1 MKTADLAAVR
11 ADPPARVGLLTKRG
25 RLTVVEPFFEP
36 GRRMAVDLQRRRDL
50 RIGDLVLL
58 RPVAARGRR
67 GGGARLELERS
78 LGRPDVARDVVEA
91 LLHERGH
98 HRRFPP
104 AVESEAHEAATSSR
118 HQDPVEH
125 ARRDLTALP
134 TFTIDP
140 ASARDY
146 DDALSVEH
154 DGDGLRLHVH
164 IADVAAFVRPGGALD
179 GEAQRRGNSVYVPG
193 AVEPMLP
200 HALSS
205 EACSLV
211 PGVPRSAVTAEISI
225 GPGGQARRS
234 SFYRSLIRSDAR
246 FEYGQVDR
254 IFAGAEQPPAA
265 VAEPLS
271 LARALAGELRA
282 ARLARGALGVE
293 SSEPGFEFDDAGN
306 VVAARDEIQTEAH
319 WVIEH
324 LMILA
329 NEQVARRLESA
340 RAGALFRVHEQPDPA
355 AIERLVAQLESLE
368 VPTPPVPKVMSPT
381 DAARLVGEISTTVM
395 EYQRATGR
403 GKRVLTSLVLRALK
417 QAYYSARNIGHAG
430 LASQSYCHFTSPIR
444 RFPDLVVH
452 RALLATLGA
461 GEEPPSGDL
470 EEVAAWCSATEREAA
485 ALEHAADDVCFAF
498 LLERVLGERDRNR
511 EQEFD
516 GEVTGVIEAGAFV
529 AFDPGAGGAAC
540 EGLLPVRRMRGD
552 WYDLNEQRTALV
564 GRRTGNTLR
573 LADPVTVT
581 VRSVEPAR
589 GRVDLELAGWSDR

>member
-1 MKTADLAAVR
+1 M
-11 ADPPARVGLLTKRG
+11 
-25 RLTVVEPFFEP
+25 
-36 GRRMAVDLQRRRDL
+36 
-50 RIGDLVLL
+50 
-58 RPVAARGRR
+58 
-67 GGGARLELERS
+67 
-78 LGRPDVARDVVEA
+78 
-91 LLHERGH
+91 
-98 HRRFPP
+98 
-104 AVESEAHEAATSSR
+104 
-118 HQDPVEH
+118 
-125 ARRDLTALP
+125 
-134 TFTIDP
+134 
-140 ASARDY
+140 SAKDY
-146 DDALSVEH
+146 DDALSIER

-225 GPGGQARRS
+225 GPGGPARSS

-246 FEYGQVDR
+246 LEYGQVDR
-254 IFAGAEQPPAA
+254 IFSGAEQAPAA

-293 SSEPGFEFDDAGN
+293 SSEPEFEFDDAGN

-340 RAGALFRVHEQPDPA
+340 RVGALFRVHEQPDPA

-368 VPTPPVPKVMSPT
+368 VPTPPVPKIMSST
-381 DAARLVGEISTTVM
+381 DAARLVGEISTKVM

-403 GKRVLTSLVLRALK
+403 GGRVLTSLVLRALK
-417 QAYYSARNIGHAG
+417 QAYYSPRNIGHAG

-444 RFPDLVVH
+444 RYPDLVVH

-461 GEEPPSGDL
+461 GRSRRR
-470 EEVAAWCSATEREAA
+470 ATSRR
-485 ALEHAADDVCFAF
+485 LP
-498 LLERVLGERDRNR
+498 
-511 EQEFD
+511 
-516 GEVTGVIEAGAFV
+516 
-529 AFDPGAGGAAC
+529 PGAA
-540 EGLLPVRRMRGD
+540 RRS
-552 WYDLNEQRTALV
+552 
-564 GRRTGNTLR
+564 GRRPRWSTRPTTC
-573 LADPVTVT
+573 AS
-581 VRSVEPAR
+581 RSCSSASWAS
-589 GRVDLELAGWSDR
+589 GAGSRSSMER

>member
-1 MKTADLAAVR
+1 MKTADPAAAVR
-11 ADPPARVGLLTKRG
+11 ADPPARVALLTKRG
-25 RLTVVEPFFEP
+25 RLTVVEPFFEAGP
-36 GRRMAVDLQRRRDL
+36 KMAVDLRQRRDL

-58 RPVAARGRR
+58 RPVRGRR
-67 GGGARLELERS
+67 GRAARFEVERS

-91 LLHERGH
+91 LLYERGH
-98 HRRFPP
+98 HRRFPR
-104 AVESEAHEAATSSR
+104 AAESEAREAAESPRSQESAER
-118 HQDPVEH
+118 

-140 ASARDY
+140 ISAKDY
-146 DDALSVEH
+146 DDALSVER

-164 IADVAAFVRPGGALD
+164 IADVAGFVRPGGALD
-179 GEAQRRGNSVYVPG
+179 KEGQRRGNSVYVPG

-200 HALSS
+200 HELSS
-205 EACSLV
+205 EACSLM
-211 PGVPRSAVTAEISI
+211 PGVPRNSVTAEISI
-225 GPGGQARRS
+225 GPGGRARSS

-246 FEYGQVDR
+246 LEYGQVDR
-254 IFAGAEQPPAA
+254 IFAGAERAPAA

-293 SSEPGFEFDDAGN
+293 SSEPDFEFDDAGN

-340 RAGALFRVHEQPDPA
+340 RVAALFRVHEQPDPA

-381 DAARLVGEISTTVM
+381 DAARLVGEISTRVV

-403 GKRVLTSLVLRALK
+403 GGRVLTSLVLRALK
-417 QAYYSARNIGHAG
+417 QAYYSTRNIGHAG

-444 RFPDLVVH
+444 RYPDLVVH

-461 GEEPPSGDL
+461 EEPPSGDL
-470 EEVAAWCSATEREAA
+470 EEIAARCSATEREAA
-485 ALEHAADDVCFAF
+485 ALEHAADDMCFAF
-498 LLERVLGERDRNR
+498 LLERVLSERGR

-564 GRRTGNTLR
+564 GRRTGRTLR
-573 LADPVTVT
+573 LADPVTVR
-581 VRSVEPAR
+581 VRSVEPPR
-589 GRVDLELAGWSDR
+589 GRIDLELAGWSDR

>member
-1 MKTADLAAVR
+1 M
-11 ADPPARVGLLTKRG
+11 
-25 RLTVVEPFFEP
+25 
-36 GRRMAVDLQRRRDL
+36 
-50 RIGDLVLL
+50 
-58 RPVAARGRR
+58 
-67 GGGARLELERS
+67 
-78 LGRPDVARDVVEA
+78 RPD
-91 LLHERGH
+91 
-98 HRRFPP
+98 
-104 AVESEAHEAATSSR
+104 
-118 HQDPVEH
+118 
-125 ARRDLTALP
+125 
-134 TFTIDP
+134 
-140 ASARDY
+140 
-146 DDALSVEH
+146 
-154 DGDGLRLHVH
+154 
-164 IADVAAFVRPGGALD
+164 GALD

-200 HALSS
+200 HELSS
-205 EACSLV
+205 EACSLM
-211 PGVPRSAVTAEISI
+211 PGVPRTAVTAEISI
-225 GPGGQARRS
+225 GPGGRTRSS

-246 FEYGQVDR
+246 LDYGQVDR
-254 IFAGAEQPPAA
+254 IFAGAERAPTA

-293 SSEPGFEFDDAGN
+293 SSEPDFEFDEAGN

-340 RAGALFRVHEQPDPA
+340 RVATLFRVHEQPDPA

-381 DAARLVGEISTTVM
+381 DAARLVGEVSTRVM

-403 GKRVLTSLVLRALK
+403 GGRVLTSLVLRALK
-417 QAYYSARNIGHAG
+417 QAYYSPRNLGHAG
-430 LASQSYCHFTSPIR
+430 LASESYCHYTSPIR
-444 RFPDLVVH
+444 RNPDLVVH

-461 GEEPPSGDL
+461 GEAPPPGDL
-470 EEVAAWCSATEREAA
+470 EEVAARCSATEREAA

-498 LLERVLGERDRNR
+498 LLGRVLAERGR

-564 GRRTGNTLR
+564 GRKTGRTLR
-573 LADPVTVT
+573 LADAVRVT
-581 VRSVEPAR
+581 VRSVEPPR
-589 GRVDLELAGWSDR
+589 GRIDLELAGWSDR

>member
-1 MKTADLAAVR
+1 MQADL
-11 ADPPARVGLLTKRG
+11 PAQVGILTKRG

-36 GRRMAVDLQRRRDL
+36 GRRVAVDLKRRRDL
-50 RIGDLVLL
+50 RPGDLVLL
-58 RPVAARGRR
+58 RPVRGRGRR
-67 GGGARLELERS
+67 GRRAWRWSARWGA
-78 LGRPDVARDVVEA
+78 PTW
-91 LLHERGH
+91 RG
-98 HRRFPP
+98 
-104 AVESEAHEAATSSR
+104 TSSR
-118 HQDPVEH
+118 RCSTSAVTIGAFPRSGERGPGGRGVGPRQGVCR
-125 ARRDLTALP
+125 ARRRDLTALP

-140 ASARDY
+140 ISAKDY
-146 DDALSVEH
+146 DDALSVER

-164 IADVAAFVRPGGALD
+164 IADVAGFVRPGGALD
-179 GEAQRRGNSVYVPG
+179 REAQRRGNSVYVPG

-200 HALSS
+200 HELSS
-205 EACSLV
+205 EACSLM

-225 GPGGQARRS
+225 GPGGRARS
-234 SFYRSLIRSDAR
+234 ASFYRSLICSDAR
-246 FEYGQVDR
+246 LEYGQVDR
-254 IFAGAEQPPAA
+254 IFAGAEQAPEA

-271 LARALAGELRA
+271 LARALAGDLRA

-293 SSEPGFEFDDAGN
+293 SSEPDFVFDDAGN
-306 VVAARDEIQTEAH
+306 VLAARDEIQTEAH

-340 RAGALFRVHEQPDPA
+340 RVAALFRVHEQPDPA

-381 DAARLVGEISTTVM
+381 DAARLVGEISIKVM

-403 GKRVLTSLVLRALK
+403 GGRVLTSLVLRALK
-417 QAYYSARNIGHAG
+417 QAYYSTRNIGHAG

-444 RFPDLVVH
+444 RYPDLVVH

-461 GEEPPSGDL
+461 GEEPPAGDL
-470 EEVAAWCSATEREAA
+470 EEVAARCSATEREAA

-498 LLERVLGERDRNR
+498 LLERVLRERGW
-511 EQEFD
+511 EHEFD

-529 AFDPGAGGAAC
+529 AFDPGGAGRRR
-540 EGLLPVRRMRGD
+540 EGMLPVRRMRGD

-564 GRRTGNTLR
+564 GRKTGRRCAWRT
-573 LADPVTVT
+573 
-581 VRSVEPAR
+581 RS
-589 GRVDLELAGWSDR
+589 G

>member
-1 MKTADLAAVR
+1 MKTADPAAAVR
-11 ADPPARVGLLTKRG
+11 ADPPARVALLTKRG
-25 RLTVVEPFFEP
+25 RLTVVEPFFEAGP
-36 GRRMAVDLQRRRDL
+36 KMAVDLRQRRDL

-58 RPVAARGRR
+58 RPVRGRGRAARF
-67 GGGARLELERS
+67 EVERS

-91 LLHERGH
+91 LLYERGH
-98 HRRFPP
+98 HRRFPS
-104 AVESEAHEAATSSR
+104 AAESEAREAAESPRSQESAER
-118 HQDPVEH
+118 

-140 ASARDY
+140 ISAKDY
-146 DDALSVEH
+146 DDALSVER

-164 IADVAAFVRPGGALD
+164 IADVAGFVRPGGALD
-179 GEAQRRGNSVYVPG
+179 KEGQRRGNSVYVPG

-200 HALSS
+200 HELSS
-205 EACSLV
+205 EACSLM
-211 PGVPRSAVTAEISI
+211 PGVPRNSVTAEISI
-225 GPGGQARRS
+225 GPGGRARSS

-246 FEYGQVDR
+246 LEYGQVDR
-254 IFAGAEQPPAA
+254 IFAGAERAPAA

-293 SSEPGFEFDDAGN
+293 SSEPDFEFDDAGN

-340 RAGALFRVHEQPDPA
+340 RVAALFRVHEQPDPA

-381 DAARLVGEISTTVM
+381 DAAQLVGEISTRVM

-403 GKRVLTSLVLRALK
+403 GGRVLTSLVLRALK
-417 QAYYSARNIGHAG
+417 QAYYSTRNIGHAG

-444 RFPDLVVH
+444 RYPDLVVH

-461 GEEPPSGDL
+461 EEPPSGDL
-470 EEVAAWCSATEREAA
+470 EEIAARCSTTEREAA
-485 ALEHAADDVCFAF
+485 ALEHAADDMC
-498 LLERVLGERDRNR
+498 
-511 EQEFD
+511 FD

-564 GRRTGNTLR
+564 GRRTGRTLR

-581 VRSVEPAR
+581 VRSIEPPR
-589 GRVDLELAGWSDR
+589 GRIDLELAGWSDR